1 MRARVI
7 VGFALVALLI
17 FVLFF
22 APDWAMALGLSLV
35 SVLGVQELLGATK
48 YIRKKRLIAYSVV
61 IAAAVPLWYFFRTPD
76 WPSEIMVAAMFL
88 IVLLL
93 FVEGLLD
100 PENVKFEMISV
111 VFVVSLIIPMFFSAL
126 IRIDDPNDTL
136 SQYVII
142 IPFICAFGCDT
153 CAFQVG
159 RKLGKRKLAPLIS
172 PKKTV
177 EGAVGGV
184 AGTLALMAAYGL
196 IMQFGFD
203 LRVNYWLLTLYGLL
217 GSAAAQLGDL
227 SLSFIKREFGLKDFG
242 AILPG
247 HGGIMDRFDSLLFA
261 APVIELLL
269 FFLPAV
275 SR

>member
-22 APDWAMALGLSLV
+22 APDWAMALGLSLI
-35 SVLGVQELLGATK
+35 SVLAVQELLGATK
-48 YIRKKRLIAYSVV
+48 YIRKKRLITYSVV
-61 IAAAVPLWYFFRTPD
+61 IAAVVPLWYYFRTPE
-76 WPSEIMVAAMFL
+76 WPGELMVAAMFL
-88 IVLLL
+88 IILLL
-93 FVEGLLD
+93 FGEGLLD
-100 PENVKFEMISV
+100 PENVTFEMISV
-111 VFVVSLIIPMFFSAL
+111 VFVVSLIIPMFFSSL
-126 IRIDDPNDTL
+126 IRIDDPADPL
-136 SQYVII
+136 SRYVII

-153 CAFQVG
+153 CAFHIG

-177 EGAVGGV
+177 EGAIGGV
-184 AGTLALMAAYGL
+184 AGVLVLMVIYGL
-196 IMQFGFD
+196 VMQYGFG
-203 LRVNYWLLTLYGLL
+203 LHVNYPYLTLYGLI
-217 GSAAAQLGDL
+217 GAAVAQLGDL
-227 SLSFIKREFGLKDFG
+227 SMSFVKREFGLKDFG

-261 APVIELLL
+261 APAIELLM

-275 SR
+275 SL